1 MTGTVGWCHR
11 SSWQWQKL
19 PAERD
24 PGWDESLAGGG
35 VSAWL
40 ESGLCFGCPGVLDPE
55 CNSAWQHPVS
65 SALWCGEIRGC
76 SVGLCPDWG
85 PQGMDVVKDTL
96 HQDSAVFLWMWS
108 NILYTKIVQSFYG
121 CDQIYTKIVQ
131 SFYGC
136 DQRYSTPRQCSLFMD
151 VIKILYTKIVQSSY
165 GLLTKHSKS
174 EDKVLLL
181 FLGLSGFLINWA
193 E

>member
-1 MTGTVGWCHR
+1 M
-11 SSWQWQKL
+11 
-19 PAERD
+19 
-24 PGWDESLAGGG
+24 
-35 VSAWL
+35 
-40 ESGLCFGCPGVLDPE
+40 
-55 CNSAWQHPVS
+55 
-65 SALWCGEIRGC
+65 
-76 SVGLCPDWG
+76 
-85 PQGMDVVKDTL
+85 
-96 HQDSAVFLWMWS
+96 
-108 NILYTKIVQSFYG
+108 QSFYG